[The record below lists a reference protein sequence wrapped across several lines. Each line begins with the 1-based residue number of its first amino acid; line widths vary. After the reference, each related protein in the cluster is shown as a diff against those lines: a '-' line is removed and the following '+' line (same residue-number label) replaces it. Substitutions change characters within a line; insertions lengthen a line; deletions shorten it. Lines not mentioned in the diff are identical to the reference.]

1 MAFIRSS
8 DGPGRAVRCEVYS
21 IGEAVEDPGVS
32 PQNKRQIQLL
42 HPFIAVG
49 HQLALMLDY
58 LSRGT
63 RELPRL
69 DLKVSASQGSPGLQA

>member
-8 DGPGRAVRCEVYS
+8 DGPGRAVRCEVCS
-21 IGEAVEDPGVS
+21 IGEAMEDPGVS

-49 HQLALMLDY
+49 HQLALMLD
-58 LSRGT
+58 
-63 RELPRL
+63 
-69 DLKVSASQGSPGLQA
+69 